1 MKTLENKVA
10 IITGAGSGIGKS
22 TALLFAKEGAKV
34 VVTDINEE
42 HGNSVVKEIEAN
54 GGDAIFIKAD
64 TSKAED
70 SEMTVKKT
78 IEKFG
83 QLDIAVNNAGIS
95 GPTEP
100 IGEYSIEAWD
110 KVISIN
116 LSGVFYG
123 MRYQIPEM
131 QKAGKGSII
140 NVASILGQV
149 GFANSSAYAAAKH
162 GVVGLT
168 KTAGLEYGKSGVR
181 INAVGPAF
189 IETPLVKDSLSEDA
203 YNSLAEMHSMG
214 RLGQPNEVA
223 ELFLWLASDKA
234 SFATGAY
241 YPIDGGYLAK

>member
-1 MKTLENKVA
+1 MIEGRGWEYYA
-10 IITGAGSGIGKS
+10 R
-22 TALLFAKEGAKV
+22 KES
-34 VVTDINEE
+34 
-42 HGNSVVKEIEAN
+42 SVP
-54 GGDAIFIKAD
+54 
-64 TSKAED
+64 
-70 SEMTVKKT
+70 
-78 IEKFG
+78 EK
-83 QLDIAVNNAGIS
+83 LDDL
-95 GPTEP
+95 PYP
-100 IGEYSIEAWD
+100 AWD

>member
-42 HGNSVVKEIEAN
+42 HGNSVVKEIEAY

-181 INAVGPAF
+181 VNAVGPAF

>member
-42 HGNSVVKEIEAN
+42 HGNSVAKEIEAN

-149 GFANSSAYAAAKH
+149 GFANSSAYSAAKH

>member
-181 INAVGPAF
+181 VNAVGPAF
-189 IETPLVKDSLSEDA
+189 IEPPLVKDSLSEDA

-234 SFATGAY
+234 SFATRAY